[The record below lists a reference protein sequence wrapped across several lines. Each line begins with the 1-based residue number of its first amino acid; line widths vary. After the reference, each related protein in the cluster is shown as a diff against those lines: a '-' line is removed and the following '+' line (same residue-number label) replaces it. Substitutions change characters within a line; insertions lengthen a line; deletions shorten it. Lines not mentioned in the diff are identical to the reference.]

1 MALLRRCVCSCL
13 DVCLVD
19 IVDHINICLVLVVG
33 LDTGVVNVGSNCK
46 VLVLGPILL
55 IINDWLF
62 ELALTFCLGL
72 Q

>member
-1 MALLRRCVCSCL
+1 MALLRRCVYSSL

-19 IVDHINICLVLVVG
+19 IVDHINISLVLVVS

-62 ELALTFCLGL
+62 ELALTFCLGR